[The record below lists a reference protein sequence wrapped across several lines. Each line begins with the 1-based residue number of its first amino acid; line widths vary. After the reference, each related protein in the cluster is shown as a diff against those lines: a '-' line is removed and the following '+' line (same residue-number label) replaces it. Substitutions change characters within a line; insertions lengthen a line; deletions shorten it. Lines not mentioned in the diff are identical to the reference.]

1 MRACLLQPDVVH
13 RPLLVWRSWVV
24 GCASGTASGVEPAA
38 VGGTTATDGE
48 LAFLL
53 DGWGLLLLPVVA
65 NEASRMEDGHE
76 QDSWHHHASLEDH
89 ERDLSVG
96 ELTLEAVCEF
106 CDTEAGTNQD
116 EHECGGKH

>member
-38 VGGTTATDGE
+38 VGCTTATDGE

-53 DGWGLLLLPVVA
+53 DGWVFFFFQSLPMKRPGWKMVMSKTA
-65 NEASRMEDGHE
+65 GIIMPPSRIMN
-76 QDSWHHHASLEDH
+76 
-89 ERDLSVG
+89 
-96 ELTLEAVCEF
+96 
-106 CDTEAGTNQD
+106 GT
-116 EHECGGKH
+116 